1 MEFPAAMVVVSLKTA
16 VEAPVA
22 VEGLDL
28 FLLTIIPNLR
38 VFVVE
43 RIFALKVMIE
53 VPVEEII
60 PWSIFLNERDF
71 WPRCYHMTKPTSTK
85 WERYGKNW
93 SNSAS
98 NFIIVEIAVLNRNR
112 LNREG

>member
-1 MEFPAAMVVVSLKTA
+1 MEFPAAMVVVSLETA

-22 VEGLDL
+22 VEGVDL

-38 VFVVE
+38 VFV
-43 RIFALKVMIE
+43 ALKVMIE

-71 WPRCYHMTKPTSTK
+71 WPRCYHMTKPTSRK
-85 WERYGKNW
+85 WERYGKKLGQIQHRI
-93 SNSAS
+93 S
-98 NFIIVEIAVLNRNR
+98 
-112 LNREG
+112 